1 MVGGDF
7 QSQMITVGEFED
19 DSAGFG
25 EPIQQTRS
33 TTMVGVKDNNPLES
47 GATKEFDVN
56 NITISKLQ
64 EEVGDVDVQSFED
77 DEQELTIQT
86 KRSEDSVA
94 LEMSII
100 SNFSMYL
107 KPTEFGSRAFQR
119 RESFKNPNA
128 PPGRRKIK
136 DFTAEFE
143 LVRKLGEGGF
153 GVVHEAIHK
162 PTKEVCAIKV
172 MNKQK
177 IRVKEQERQ
186 SDLM

>member
-1 MVGGDF
+1 
-7 QSQMITVGEFED
+7 
-19 DSAGFG
+19 
-25 EPIQQTRS
+25 
-33 TTMVGVKDNNPLES
+33 MVGVKDSNPLDS

-64 EEVGDVDVQSFED
+64 EEIGNVDVQDFGD
-77 DEQELTIQT
+77 DEQDLLIQSR
-86 KRSEDSVA
+86 RSEDSVP
-94 LEMSII
+94 LEMSMI

-177 IRVKEQERQ
+177 IREKE
-186 SDLM
+186 